1 MLVYLH
7 QYRESDADETVGGAT
22 SDADEE
28 SYFGERLDAT
38 EDQEWKS
45 VDYGDRT
52 VLRRALTF
60 EDVTA
65 VSVPRDVEAPDGGLP
80 GVTVQLRKDGDEEYV
95 DDAVVVEVTDENP

>member
-7 QYRESDADETVGGAT
+7 QYRESDAKETVGGEST
-22 SDADEE
+22 DTDTE
-28 SYFGERLDAT
+28 SYFGEQLDAT
-38 EDQEWKS
+38 EDEEWES

-60 EDVTA
+60 EEVTA
-65 VSVPRDVEAPDGGLP
+65 VSVPRDVAEPDGGLP
-80 GVTVQLRKDGDEEYV
+80 GVAVQIRKDGEEEYV